1 MAYAPGDTIS
11 FNGWSLV
18 LDGTPADG
26 DTITVSAPADPAS
39 NNANAARLLGLA
51 DRGIVGGK
59 TVTHGYGDLV
69 AGIGARAQAAE
80 AGERASTAW
89 RQSATGARDE
99 VSGVNLDEEAARLI
113 QYQQA
118 YQAAA
123 RVITASQQM
132 FDALINA
139 TN

>member
-1 MAYAPGDTIS
+1 MGKGTAQTPAANISLPAADMAY
-11 FNGWSLV
+11 
-18 LDGTPADG
+18 
-26 DTITVSAPADPAS
+26 
-39 NNANAARLLGLA
+39 
-51 DRGIVGGK
+51 
-59 TVTHGYGDLV
+59 
-69 AGIGARAQAAE
+69 
-80 AGERASTAW
+80 
-89 RQSATGARDE
+89 
-99 VSGVNLDEEAARLI
+99 LDEEAARLI